1 MVVVEEAEGEEV
13 GGEAPEGVGGAVVD
27 QEEEE
32 EERGARLFHCGH
44 LV

>member
-32 EERGARLFHCGH
+32 ERGARLFLCGH